1 MKLYERIRTH
11 RTLAP
16 LVAALLLCG
25 WGVEAHHSSSLFY
38 DVRDRI
44 TVTGEVT
51 EFLFANPHAI
61 LRFDV
66 TGPDGEIQQWTA
78 ETTSPSLLRRR
89 GWSRDSFQPGETV
102 TLEGMPSLDG
112 SWLMRITRAW
122 REDGEEIGIPS
133 GIDN

>member
-1 MKLYERIRTH
+1 MRINGKTVSLFRTF
-11 RTLAP
+11 
-16 LVAALLLCG
+16 AAVMFVGGPVGAL
-25 WGVEAHHSSSLFY
+25 AHHSSALYY
-38 DVRDRI
+38 DIQGRI

-61 LRFDV
+61 LRFEV
-66 TGPDGEIQQWTA
+66 TAEDGSIQQWTA

-89 GWSRDSFQPGETV
+89 GWSRESFAPGATV

-122 REDGEEIGIPS
+122 SEDGTEIGIPS
-133 GIDN
+133 GINE

>member
-1 MKLYERIRTH
+1 MSAYERIRSKVSG
-11 RTLAP
+11 P
-16 LVAALLLCG
+16 LFTALILG
-25 WGVEAHHSSSLFY
+25 ATSATAHHSSSLFY
-38 DVRDRI
+38 DVEDRI

-61 LRFDV
+61 LRFEV
-66 TGPDGEIQQWTA
+66 TGPDGAVQQWVA

-89 GWSRDSFQPGETV
+89 GWSRQSFEPGQIV

-122 REDGEEIGIPS
+122 REDGSEIGIPS
-133 GIDN
+133 GVDN

>member
-1 MKLYERIRTH
+1 MSLRELLRSRIRTVCFAG
-11 RTLAP
+11 LAACA
-16 LVAALLLCG
+16 LTAA
-25 WGVEAHHSSSLFY
+25 AHHSSSLY
-38 DVRDRI
+38 YAVEERI

-61 LRFDV
+61 LKFEV
-66 TGPDGEIQQWTA
+66 TDENGAIQPWVA

-89 GWSRDSFQPGETV
+89 GWSRQSFEPGQTV

-122 REDGEEIGIPS
+122 REDGSEIGIPS
-133 GIDN
+133 GIDE

>member
-1 MKLYERIRTH
+1 MTVYLRISSIG
-11 RTLAP
+11 
-16 LVAALLLCG
+16 AALLGAVLITAMLRAD
-25 WGVEAHHSSSLFY
+25 AHHSSSLFY
-38 DVRDRI
+38 DVKDRI

-51 EFLFANPHAI
+51 QFSFANPHAI
-61 LRFDV
+61 VKFEV
-66 TGPDGEIQQWTA
+66 AGPDGTIQQWTA

-89 GWSRDSFQPGETV
+89 GWNRDSFAPGETV

-122 REDGEEIGIPS
+122 RDDGSEIGIPS